1 VHQCIRQNAPAE
13 QDTTLIR
20 IANGQGFWGDS
31 PDAPVDQVRRG
42 PIDYLT
48 LDYLAEVTMSI
59 LQKQRSRDP
68 EAGYA
73 RDFVGVVDQILPDL
87 TAKNIRLVA
96 NAGGLNPEGCRKAVR
111 SVASRHGIDVRI
123 ATVSGDDITNRI
135 DELLE
140 RGVEFRNIDTG
151 APLSAIR
158 DLVRSASVYFGA
170 FPIAQALN
178 SGAQIVI
185 TGRCADAALVLGPMI
200 HEFGWKPNDWDKLA
214 AGIVAG
220 HAVECGAQ
228 GSGGNCQD
236 DWESIPALDDIGYPI
251 VEAEPDGSFVIT
263 KHSGTGGRV
272 TVASVSEQMVYEIGD
287 PRMYLTPDCTA
298 DFTSFRLM
306 QAGPDRV
313 RCTGVRGAPATSSY
327 KVSISFAAGYRAIGW
342 VAYAWPDAYR
352 KAQAGAQ
359 ILRDRLSRMGLEF
372 DSVHSE
378 LLGANAC
385 HGIPTAEPSAQLAAE
400 LPEVVMRF
408 GVRSKNK
415 ADVERFTKEIAP
427 LVLSGPPSVT
437 GLGSG
442 RPKVEEVMAYWPA
455 LIGKTEVSPVVSI

>member
-1 VHQCIRQNAPAE
+1 M
-13 QDTTLIR
+13 IR

-73 RDFVGVVDQILPDL
+73 RDFVDVVDRVLPDL
-87 TAKNIRLVA
+87 VAKNIRLIA
-96 NAGGLNPEGCRKAVR
+96 NAGGLNPEGCRRAVR
-111 SVASRHGIDVRI
+111 AVAARHGIDIPI
-123 ATVSGDDITNRI
+123 ATVSGDDITGRI
-135 DELLE
+135 DELLG
-140 RGVEFRNIDTG
+140 RGVGFRNMDTG
-151 APLSAIR
+151 EPLSIVR
-158 DLVRSASVYFGA
+158 DQVRSASVYFGA
-170 FPIAQALN
+170 FPIAQALAG
-178 SGAQIVI
+178 GARIVI

-200 HEFGWKPNDWDKLA
+200 HEFGWKPGEWDKLA

-220 HAVECGAQ
+220 HAIECGAQ

-236 DWESIPALDDIGYPI
+236 DWETIPALADIGYPI
-251 VEAEPDGSFVIT
+251 VEADPDGSFVVT
-263 KHSGTGGRV
+263 KHAGTGGRV
-272 TVASVSEQMVYEIGD
+272 TVASVTEQLVYEIGD
-287 PRMYLTPDCTA
+287 PRAYLTPDCGA
-298 DFTSFRLM
+298 DFTSFRLA
-306 QAGPDRV
+306 QDGPDRV
-313 RCTGVRGAPATSSY
+313 RCTGVRGTPATPMY
-327 KVSISFAAGYRAIGW
+327 KVSISYAAGYRAIGA

-352 KAQAGAQ
+352 KAQAGAR
-359 ILRDRLSRMGLEF
+359 ILRERVSRLGMDF
-372 DSVHSE
+372 DAIHSE

-385 HGIPTAEPSAQLAAE
+385 HGIAAGEPSPELAAQ

-408 GVRSKNK
+408 GVRSKNR
-415 ADVERFTKEIAP
+415 AAVDRFTKEIAP

-437 GLGSG
+437 GLGAG

-455 LIGKTEVSPVVSI
+455 LIPKSEVTPLVNVGRTPTSARRE